1 MDAYSMDLRKRVLK
15 DCDAGLGTLAVSVKY
30 DVSPAWV
37 RRLKQRRR
45 ETGEVAA
52 RGSRNKRQA
61 KWLAYTDRL
70 QALVAAQPDLT
81 LKELQQKLGED
92 VSIPTLSR
100 ALRQLQFSFKK
111 RSCMR
116 RSKTVTT

>member
-1 MDAYSMDLRKRVLK
+1 MEAYSMDLRRRVLK

-30 DVSPAWV
+30 DVSPAWI

-45 ETGEVAA
+45 ETGETAP

-61 KWLAYTDRL
+61 KWLGYTDRL
-70 QALVAAQPDLT
+70 EAIVAAQPDIT

-92 VSIPTLSR
+92 VSVQTLSR
-100 ALRQLQFSFKK
+100 ALRHLQLSFKK
-111 RSCMR
+111 RSCTR
-116 RSKTVTT
+116 QNKIVRT

>member
-1 MDAYSMDLRKRVLK
+1 MEAYSMDLRKRVLK

-30 DVSPAWV
+30 DVSPAWI

-45 ETGEVAA
+45 ETGETAP

-61 KWLAYTDRL
+61 KWLAYADRL
-70 QALVAAQPDLT
+70 EAIVAAQPDIT

-92 VSIPTLSR
+92 VSIQTLSR
-100 ALRQLQFSFKK
+100 ALQRLQLSFKK
-111 RSCMR
+111 RSCTR
-116 RSKTVTT
+116 QSRIVRT